1 MQVEIYADVVF
12 LINFIM
18 DAFIFWITS
27 KLVKRKIKM
36 WRLFA
41 GAGLT
46 AALYCLLIFVQQLRI
61 YYNFF
66 ACLVILMSGLL
77 LAFHPRKVKE
87 FIKLIVISHIA
98 AFSVGGLGIAL
109 FYYTNI
115 SSIIGNY
122 LSVAVGN
129 FSFKILL
136 AASSIS
142 YVIIKL
148 SIGWIRRVMI
158 KKQTFY
164 NIKIYFDKDD
174 LTLNTLMDTG
184 NSLTDP
190 IGKLPVIVTEFEAV
204 KDILPDGL
212 KLVFYEKKEDNF
224 DYILEQ
230 IENEDFKYRIRMI
243 PYVSIGQKNGML
255 IGFKPDRVEVFKE
268 NKTVSIKDVIIGI
281 YNFKLSGD
289 GSYQGLLNPEIL
301 I

>member
-12 LINFIM
+12 IINFIM

-27 KLVKRKIKM
+27 KLVKKKINIWK
-36 WRLFA
+36 LLA
-41 GAGLT
+41 GAGFM
-46 AALYCLLIFVQQLRI
+46 ALVYCLLIFVRQLRGF
-61 YYNFF
+61 YNFF
-66 ACLVILMSGLL
+66 ACILILMSGILIT
-77 LAFHPRKVKE
+77 FNPKKIKE
-87 FIKLIVISHIA
+87 FLKLTALVHIA

-109 FYYTNI
+109 FYYTNL
-115 SSIIGNY
+115 SSLIGNY
-122 LSVAVGN
+122 LSIAVGN

-136 AASSIS
+136 AATCIS
-142 YVIIKL
+142 YVIIRL
-148 SIGWIRRVMI
+148 SIGWIKRVMI

-164 NIKIYFDKDD
+164 NIKIYFNEDD

-184 NSLTDP
+184 NSLKEP
-190 IGKLPVIVTEFEAV
+190 IGKLPVIITEFDAV

-212 KLVFYEKKEDNF
+212 KLVFYENKENNF
-224 DYILEQ
+224 DYILEHIQ
-230 IENEDFKYRIRMI
+230 DEDIRYRIRMI
-243 PYVSIGQKNGML
+243 PFVSLGEQNGML
-255 IGFKPDRVEVFKE
+255 LGFKPDMVEVFKE